1 MSDKVRYSSG
11 VIWEDL
17 VGYSRAVKIDDRIL
31 ISGTT
36 SIVDGKIIGD
46 GDPYLQT
53 KTIIDKLKTVLHQAG
68 SRLEDIVR
76 LRVYVTDISKWEEIG
91 KAHGEFFKEIKPAA
105 SMIEVKGLI
114 NPELLVEIEVTAV
127 LSEDK

>member
-1 MSDKVRYSSG
+1 MSNRVKYSSG

-53 KTIIDKLKTVLHQAG
+53 KTIIDKLETVLHQAE
-68 SRLEDIVR
+68 SKLEDIVR
-76 LRVYVTDISKWEEIG
+76 LRVYVTDISGWEEVG
-91 KAHGEFFKEIKPAA
+91 RALGESFKKIKPAQTLVA
-105 SMIEVKGLI
+105 VSALVDPKMM
-114 NPELLVEIEVTAV
+114 VEIEAEAV
-127 LSEDK
+127 IR

>member
-1 MSDKVRYSSG
+1 MSDRVKYSSG

-76 LRVYVTDISKWEEIG
+76 LRVYVTDILRWEEVG
-91 KAHGEFFKEIKPAA
+91 RALGESFKKIKPAQTLVA
-105 SMIEVKGLI
+105 VSALVDPKMM
-114 NPELLVEIEVTAV
+114 VEIEAEAV
-127 LSEDK
+127 IS

>member
-1 MSDKVRYSSG
+1 MSDRVKYSSG

-17 VGYSRAVKIDDRIL
+17 VGYSRAVKIYDRIL

-76 LRVYVTDISKWEEIG
+76 LRVYVTDILRWEEVG
-91 KAHGEFFKEIKPAA
+91 RALGESFKKIKPAQTLVA
-105 SMIEVKGLI
+105 VSALVDPKMM
-114 NPELLVEIEVTAV
+114 VEIEAEAV
-127 LSEDK
+127 IS

>member
-1 MSDKVRYSSG
+1 MSDRVKYSSG

-17 VGYSRAVKIDDRIL
+17 VGYSRAVKIYDRIL

-36 SIVDGKIIGD
+36 SIVDGKIIGE

-76 LRVYVTDISKWEEIG
+76 LRVYVTDILRWEEVG
-91 KAHGEFFKEIKPAA
+91 RALGESFKKIKPAQTLVA
-105 SMIEVKGLI
+105 VSALVDPKMM
-114 NPELLVEIEVTAV
+114 VEIEAEAV
-127 LSEDK
+127 IS